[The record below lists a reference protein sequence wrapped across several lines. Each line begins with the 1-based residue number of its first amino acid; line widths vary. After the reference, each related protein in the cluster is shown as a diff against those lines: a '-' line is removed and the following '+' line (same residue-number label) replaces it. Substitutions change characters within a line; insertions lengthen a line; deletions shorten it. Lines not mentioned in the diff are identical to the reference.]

1 MRFIWAALLCLVY
14 FTVSAAPAA
23 ALGTSAASAVLIEAE
38 SGHILY
44 EKDAHTPRPM
54 ASTTKIMTA
63 LVVIEAGRLD
73 EVTKVSPSAAAT
85 EGSSIY
91 LKPGERI
98 SVRNLLY
105 GLMLESG
112 NDAAAALAEHVGG
125 SIEGFASLMNR
136 RAALMGLKSTR
147 FCNPSG
153 LPDQNHYTTAYE
165 LALIGRQGLRNPVF
179 AEIVSTK
186 SYKAPMEDG
195 SGVRYFTNGNK
206 LLRLYP
212 HATGMKTG
220 FTKQAGRC
228 LISSAERDGVTLI
241 AVTLNDGNDWNDHMT
256 MHNYGFEVVTKEPV
270 LSPRE
275 VVVKRP
281 VGNGKTLVTLSNTEG
296 LSLYRGL
303 SGGYERVISAAPL
316 ILAPVKA
323 GDVLGEVSFVRDGRL
338 VASVPL
344 TAQNGVE
351 ERPYVKPQ
359 IRLRQR
365 FFGLLKSLL
374 LS

>member
-1 MRFIWAALLCLVY
+1 MRFLSAVLFCLVF
-14 FTVSAAPAA
+14 FTVLTAPAA
-23 ALGTSAASAVLIEAE
+23 ALGTSASSAVLIEAE

-73 EVTKVSPSAAAT
+73 EMTEVSPSAAAT

-98 SVRNLLY
+98 SVRSLLY

-112 NDAAAALAEHVGG
+112 NDAAAALAEHTGG
-125 SIEGFASLMNR
+125 SVEGFASLMNR
-136 RAALMGLKSTR
+136 RAALLGLKSTH

-179 AEIVSTK
+179 AGIVSTK
-186 SYKAPMEDG
+186 SYKAPIEG
-195 SGVRYFTNGNK
+195 ESGVRYFTNGNK

-228 LISSAERDGVTLI
+228 LISSAQRDGVTLI
-241 AVTLNDGNDWNDHMT
+241 AVTLNDGNDWNDHMA
-256 MHNYGFEVVTKEPV
+256 MHNYGFQTVTKEPV
-270 LSPRE
+270 LSPGE

-281 VGNGKTLVTLSNTEG
+281 VGNGKTYVSLSNADG

-303 SGGYERVISAAPL
+303 SGGYERVVSTAPC

-323 GDVLGEVSFVRDGRL
+323 GDVLGEVSFIRDGRL
-338 VASVPL
+338 VAAVPL
-344 TAQNGVE
+344 IAQQSVE
-351 ERPYVKPQ
+351 ERPYVKPR
-359 IRLRQR
+359 IRLRHR

>member
-23 ALGTSAASAVLIEAE
+23 ALGTSAASAMLIEAE

-73 EVTKVSPSAAAT
+73 DVTKVSPSAAAT

-112 NDAAAALAEHVGG
+112 NDAAAALAEYVGG

-195 SGVRYFTNGNK
+195 SGARYFTNGNK

>member
-14 FTVSAAPAA
+14 FAASAAPAA

-63 LVVIEAGRLD
+63 LVVIEAGGLD
-73 EVTKVSPSAAAT
+73 EIAKVSPSAAAT

-98 SVRNLLY
+98 SVRDLLY

-125 SIEGFASLMNR
+125 SIEGFAALMNR
-136 RAALMGLKSTR
+136 RAALMGLKSTH

-153 LPDQNHYTTAYE
+153 LPDPDHYTTAYE

-186 SYKAPMEDG
+186 SYKSPMESG
-195 SGVRYFTNGNK
+195 GVRYFTNGNK

-212 HATGMKTG
+212 YATGMKTG

-228 LISSAERDGVTLI
+228 LISSAERDGITLI
-241 AVTLNDGNDWNDHMT
+241 AVTLNDGNDWNDHMA
-256 MHNYGFEVVTKEPV
+256 MHNYGFGVVTKEPV
-270 LSPRE
+270 LSPGE
-275 VVVKRP
+275 VVVERP
-281 VGNGKTLVTLSNTEG
+281 VGNGQSSVILSNTEG
-296 LSLYRGL
+296 LSLYKGL
-303 SGGYERVISAAPL
+303 SGGYERIVSTAPV
-316 ILAPVKA
+316 ILAPIKA
-323 GDVLGEVSFVRDGRL
+323 GDVLGEVSFTRDGRL

-344 TAQNGVE
+344 KAQGDVA

-365 FFGLLKSLL
+365 FLALLKSLL